1 MEKCKT
7 SFAERGIKTCSA
19 GVLQAN
25 SEERARVLHQQRQ
38 LSLRRRARAN
48 SQTAAIFS
56 KNPINDDLRRA
67 ITPAIRRHYSV
78 PREEREEEEKRS
90 LEERHDTRLGV
101 KRRTIPII
109 EINKDFP
116 EFTSKLL
123 NTTEKENTVP
133 DRIVNEEIFTP
144 FDQTLEKHETIAY
157 TEPMASNDKP
167 ISIDNSWST
176 RENTEQDI
184 NIPSSTTESK
194 ATDGFQEFQG
204 IKSIHVDDTSRK
216 TFSTKCNSGSNLDA
230 SIKSKSNQYID
241 TLNDKNEKEN
251 EKSLLTAAVQQSTKC
266 YIRRIRRGIFSGC
279 CYHLYFK
286 DEDKAIMTSYKRSQ
300 KQTSN
305 YLIRMVTSHSNEQL
319 DEDEGEI
326 IGKLRSNFL
335 GTEFTIYDE
344 GVNPKY
350 IEQDVYSSYTDN
362 ARSELGAILYAPN
375 IMGSKGPRKMAV
387 SVGKIDEET
396 DRPLKKWQPAHS
408 DEEMTTCLK
417 HTNSPLFDQ
426 LFVMEN
432 KPPKWNEDLSAYVLN
447 FNGRVTMAS
456 VKNFQLIDTKDESE
470 RIILQFG
477 RISKDEFTMD
487 VDWPLSLLQAFAICL
502 SSFDSKIACD

>member
-1 MEKCKT
+1 MEECKT
-7 SFAERGIKTCSA
+7 SFVERGIKTCSA

-25 SEERARVLHQQRQ
+25 AEERARVLHQQRQ

-67 ITPAIRRHYSV
+67 ITPAIRRHYSA

-90 LEERHDTRLGV
+90 LEERHDNRLGV
-101 KRRTIPII
+101 KRHTIPII
-109 EINKDFP
+109 ERNRDIPKI
-116 EFTSKLL
+116 TSKPL
-123 NTTEKENTVP
+123 NKIEKENTVP
-133 DRIVNEEIFTP
+133 DRRDNEEIFTSS
-144 FDQTLEKHETIAY
+144 LEKHETIAY
-157 TEPMASNDKP
+157 TEPMASNDKLLT
-167 ISIDNSWST
+167 IASSWST
-176 RENTEQDI
+176 RENSEHDI
-184 NIPSSTTESK
+184 NIPSSTTELK
-194 ATDGFQEFQG
+194 ATDGFQEIQEL
-204 IKSIHVDDTSRK
+204 KSMHIDDTSRE
-216 TFSTKCNSGSNLDA
+216 TLSTKCNAASDLDA
-230 SIKSKSNQYID
+230 CIKS
-241 TLNDKNEKEN
+241 NDKEN
-251 EKSLLTAAVQQSTKC
+251 EKLVVTAAVKQSTKC

-286 DEDKAIMTSYKRSQ
+286 DEEKAIMTSYKRSQ

-305 YLIRMVTSHSNEQL
+305 YLIRMVTSPSNEQL
-319 DEDEGEI
+319 DEDEGEV

-350 IEQDVYSSYTDN
+350 IEQDTYSSYTGN

-387 SVGKIDEET
+387 SIGMIDEET
-396 DRPLKKWQPAHS
+396 GRPLKKWQPAHS

-417 HTNSPLFDQ
+417 HTNSSLFDQ